1 MPSGPEPA
9 PRPTGPLWLS
19 LPVYLLLLWFVSS
32 LARGK
37 GLLLFAAGVAAF
49 VLAVELYRRGRRQP
63 VYVLFYVTLLAAATT
78 GAAEGLLRLFPGL
91 LHGRI
96 ANYVFH
102 GYHGE
107 RDGIYEADP
116 HLGVRLKP
124 GVRRS
129 MYWNGH
135 WWHHEANAFGYR
147 GPAAPEGADAV
158 FLGDSMIYG
167 HGVEADQTVAQRF
180 AARTALRVANLGTQ
194 GAGLMQELQLFA
206 EKGPRLHPRLVFVS
220 SHPTDIGDALYWYD
234 AAEVERF
241 VATPGY
247 APWVKE
253 EFRRPSHTVFDFWA
267 LHVALPL
274 RSGRLLV
281 ALVRQPRDSALQRPT
296 TGEIRKAQAVF
307 VPTEGERD
315 TPLEALVPG
324 LTPAQLDLGWRA
336 HRQALLEIK
345 RVAEGMG
352 AEVVLFDLGYP
363 RAFSSRIEAMA
374 RELGLRYSPAGRVA
388 LDHALRGEEVYLA
401 NDGHWTPA
409 GSDLVA
415 AELAEAVAP
424 RVLTAARGVTQ

>member
-1 MPSGPEPA
+1 MPPGPEPI

-37 GLLLFAAGVAAF
+37 GLVVFAAGVVGWAAALWLF
-49 VLAVELYRRGRRQP
+49 RQGRPRALYAL
-63 VYVLFYVTLLAAATT
+63 YYLTLLAGVTL
-78 GAAEGLLRLFPGL
+78 GAAEALLRLAPGVL
-91 LHGRI
+91 RGRI

-107 RDGIYEADP
+107 RDGIYENDP
-116 HLGVRLKP
+116 HLGVRMRP

-135 WWHHEANAFGYR
+135 WWHHQANAFGYR
-147 GPAAPEGADAV
+147 GPALEGADAV

-180 AARTALRVANLGTQ
+180 GARTGLRVANLGVQ
-194 GAGLMQELQLFA
+194 GSGLMQELQLFA
-206 EKGPRLHPRLVFVS
+206 EKAPRLRPRLVFVS
-220 SHPTDIGDALYWYD
+220 SHPTDIGDALYWYE

-241 VATPGY
+241 LATPGY
-247 APWVKE
+247 QPWVKD

-267 LHVALPL
+267 LRVAMPL
-274 RSGRLLV
+274 RTGRLLV
-281 ALVRQPRDSALQRPT
+281 AVVRQPRDSALQRPT
-296 TGEIRKAQAVF
+296 TAEVRPAQAVF
-307 VPTEGERD
+307 VPTDGELD
-315 TPLEALVPG
+315 TPLQALVPG
-324 LTPAQLDLGWRA
+324 LGPAELDLGWRA

-345 RVAEGMG
+345 RVAEGLG
-352 AEVVLFDLGYP
+352 AEVVVFDLGYP
-363 RAFSSRIEAMA
+363 RAFSSAVEAMA
-374 RELGLRYSPAGRVA
+374 GETGLRYSPAGRVA
-388 LDHALRGEEVYLA
+388 LDHALRGEAVYLA

-415 AELAEAVAP
+415 AELAKSLASP
-424 RVLTAARGVTQ
+424 IRTAAGGVPQ